1 MTLFIF
7 ILFLITT
14 LSTVIAPKVLE
25 KKPLA
30 TKLKVYIALSLLDI
44 ILIILFFIRY
54 LLFTNR

>member
-14 LSTVIAPKVLE
+14 FLTVIAPKVLE
-25 KKPLA
+25 KKSLK
-30 TKLKVYIALSLLDI
+30 TRLKVYIALSLLDI

-54 LLFTNR
+54 LLFTSR

>member
-14 LSTVIAPKVLE
+14 ILTVIEPKVLE

-30 TKLKVYIALSLLDI
+30 TQLNVYLSLSLLDMV
-44 ILIILFFIRY
+44 LIIVFFVRY
-54 LLFTNR
+54 LLFTTR

>member
-14 LSTVIAPKVLE
+14 LSTVLAPKVLE
-25 KKPLA
+25 RKPLK
-30 TKLKVYIALSLLDI
+30 TQLKVYIALSLLDI
-44 ILIILFFIRY
+44 VLIILFFIRY

>member
-14 LSTVIAPKVLE
+14 FSTVIAPKVLE
-25 KKPLA
+25 KKSLK
-30 TKLKVYIALSLLDI
+30 TRLKVYIALSLLDI

-54 LLFTNR
+54 LLFTSR

>member
-14 LSTVIAPKVLE
+14 ISTVIAPKVLE

-30 TKLKVYIALSLLDI
+30 TQLKVYLALSLLDMV
-44 ILIILFFIRY
+44 LIIVFFVRY
-54 LLFTNR
+54 LLFTTR

>member
-14 LSTVIAPKVLE
+14 ILTVIAQKVLE

-30 TKLKVYIALSLLDI
+30 TQLKVYLALSLLDMV
-44 ILIILFFIRY
+44 LIIVFFVRY
-54 LLFTNR
+54 LLFTTR

>member
-14 LSTVIAPKVLE
+14 ILTVIAPKVLE

-30 TKLKVYIALSLLDI
+30 TQLKVYLSLSLLDMV
-44 ILIILFFIRY
+44 LIIVFFVRY
-54 LLFTNR
+54 LLFTTR